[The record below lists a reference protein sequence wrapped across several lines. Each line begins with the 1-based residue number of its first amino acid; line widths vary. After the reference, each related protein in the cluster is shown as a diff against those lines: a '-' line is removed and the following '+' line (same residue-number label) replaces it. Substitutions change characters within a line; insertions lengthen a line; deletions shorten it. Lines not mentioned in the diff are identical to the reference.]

1 MIAMTKHQQRQKEL
15 RRRLREDE
23 KFKRDSAQ
31 ISIDVLSVVP
41 VYILLEMLG
50 WKRKR
55 LTRFILRYSKIIDD
69 LAHKRISTERLA
81 EQIEIETGL
90 QYNDGSWLDM
100 KGKYSVREK
109 GR

>member
-1 MIAMTKHQQRQKEL
+1 MTNHQKRQKEL

-55 LTRFILRYSKIIDD
+55 LTRFVLRYSKIIDD
-69 LAHKRISTERLA
+69 LAKKRISTERLA
-81 EQIEIETGL
+81 EQIEMETGL
-90 QYNDGSWLDM
+90 RYDDGSWWDM
-100 KGKYSVREK
+100 KAKHSVR
-109 GR
+109 GSVQG